1 MLYFELPI
9 NAVFRNATVNRSS
22 EHDLYM
28 TLFISNGGG
37 W

>member
-1 MLYFELPI
+1 MLHNEYPK

-22 EHDLYM
+22 EHAIYM